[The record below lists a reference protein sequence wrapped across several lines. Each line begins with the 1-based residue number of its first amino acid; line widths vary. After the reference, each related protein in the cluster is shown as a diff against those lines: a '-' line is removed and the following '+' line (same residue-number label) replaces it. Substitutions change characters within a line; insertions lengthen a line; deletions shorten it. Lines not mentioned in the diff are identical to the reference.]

1 MLVFNWKETAKRIFK
16 ETWYLNYE
24 YQNTSIDLLVNWL
37 KLSLLNWLNQKPE
50 NAELWLLMF
59 WNDPRSFISFKEKIK
74 ISLHSN
80 IKLWFYHLSET
91 DEDINIGLKIID
103 KVINSWWRIIIQSP
117 INNKKIINKIK
128 KLTIFQDID
137 NLKWDPFRFGFTQS
151 AIIWLSN
158 YIINKYLCENI
169 AIIWS
174 EGFIWKWIMNWL
186 KNNYSNLNINWI
198 DKKNNLDINK
208 DEIINNSDLII
219 STASE
224 KVNFPDTIKKGLSII
239 DCWLIRGNLWIRWS
253 IPMKEKLFKNYN
265 IITPTPWWIW
275 PLEMLYLVLKVK
287 NFNNDEIDFMLSKNV
302 IFNNFNLS

>member
-1 MLVFNWKETAKRIFK
+1 MLVFNGKETAKRIFK
-16 ETWYLNYE
+16 ETGYLNYE
-24 YQNTSIDLLVNWL
+24 YQNTSIDLLVNGL
-37 KLSLLNWLNQKPE
+37 KLSLLNGLNQKPE
-50 NAELWLLMF
+50 NAELGLLMF
-59 WNDPRSFISFKEKIK
+59 GNDPRSFISFKEKIK

-80 IKLWFYHLSET
+80 IKLGFYHLSET

-103 KVINSWWRIIIQSP
+103 KVINSGGRIIIQSP

-137 NLKWDPFRFGFTQS
+137 NLKGDPFRFGFTQS
-151 AIIWLSN
+151 AIIGLSN

-169 AIIWS
+169 AIIGS
-174 EGFIWKWIMNWL
+174 EGFIGKGIMNGL
-186 KNNYSNLNINWI
+186 KNNYSNLNINGI

-239 DCWLIRGNLWIRWS
+239 DCGLIRGNLGIRGS

-265 IITPTPWWIW
+265 IITPTPGGIG